1 MDDEITI
8 KIQTL
13 DNIYPLTLK
22 RLSTVIE
29 LQEKISENFNI
40 PINNQRL
47 IFQGKYLQSST
58 EKLKSYKIQNESVI
72 HLLIKQNN
80 TNTNNTTNTEEN
92 NNINININNI
102 QEENNSFN
110 IIHNNIPFI
119 SLNRRN
125 NPRHSRRHNMHFDPS
140 DCIES
145 LYQNIL
151 TINNLIQCK
160 NTFDYSHILNSKTIK
175 PFNFKKRKFEIGEWI
190 DVRDT
195 IDNWLEA
202 QIVNIRNNVNGTKE
216 VLVHYNG
223 WGNRWNEWININ
235 SKRISHFKN
244 YTLQNQNSI
253 LLSPNPTVNTDGYL
267 NFNEN
272 NTQPNRPID
281 VFFYFDKIN
290 GIMNEINK
298 MLEKMKVLKKKQ
310 NNNIN
315 PNNIIEDDN
324 NNINTNSNNN
334 NNNSNNN
341 NNNNNDH
348 SLNLNNLIPFS
359 MNETEILL
367 IISQIIP
374 ILDRSGRLMADLSLL
389 LSHCVLNPNLYPKLL
404 FGHNLNE
411 VSDSISCTSGY
422 SMITNESSSIYS
434 GLTNNLR
441 FLQEQNVIT
450 NLQSNRNQNNNN
462 INNNLNNNNLNNNN
476 NNNNNVISSNI
487 NNNSNNNNINNNI
500 NRTNSNNNT
509 VYSIPHYFLNNN
521 NYELPFI
528 QRLNYNNN
536 LHINAFNNINNNNNN
551 ININTNNITNI
562 YDSFPKIILQVPP
575 LLSPNEFN
583 LVNNYNPIDEQNI
596 YLIGHNVFVDNS
608 NNITNTQNIT
618 RINNNNINF
627 NNNNNI
633 INNINN
639 NNNNN
644 NNINNNNNNNNI
656 NNINNNI
663 NININNNISN
673 NSNTIINN
681 NNNIINNNIIN
692 NNINNINITEITEN
706 TNTINLEEDT
716 NRINSNSL
724 NNTFFKTNYS
734 QKRRNT
740 SVASSHS
747 NKSADQILY
756 TKKFNYHLIK
766 ELKENE
772 KDDYNI
778 NLLKNL
784 NKENYDNYYIE
795 NISLKSDKNTSI
807 KNKNLSYKS
816 VSEVDEFGE
825 YDEEDKKKE
834 NNMLNSVNR
843 SIESFENEVNIS
855 YGNIS
860 NTNSISTQK
869 EFLKENNTIQELTED
884 NENINE
890 NKENNNNN
898 NKSNKNEK
906 K

>member
-1 MDDEITI
+1 
-8 KIQTL
+8 
-13 DNIYPLTLK
+13 
-22 RLSTVIE
+22 
-29 LQEKISENFNI
+29 
-40 PINNQRL
+40 
-47 IFQGKYLQSST
+47 
-58 EKLKSYKIQNESVI
+58 
-72 HLLIKQNN
+72 
-80 TNTNNTTNTEEN
+80 
-92 NNINININNI
+92 
-102 QEENNSFN
+102 
-110 IIHNNIPFI
+110 
-119 SLNRRN
+119 
-125 NPRHSRRHNMHFDPS
+125 MHFDPS

-324 NNINTNSNNN
+324 NNNNINTNSNNN

-476 NNNNNVISSNI
+476 NNNNN
-487 NNNSNNNNINNNI
+487 
-500 NRTNSNNNT
+500 
-509 VYSIPHYFLNNN
+509 L
-521 NYELPFI
+521 
-528 QRLNYNNN
+528 
-536 LHINAFNNINNNNNN
+536 
-551 ININTNNITNI
+551 
-562 YDSFPKIILQVPP
+562 
-575 LLSPNEFN
+575 
-583 LVNNYNPIDEQNI
+583 
-596 YLIGHNVFVDNS
+596 
-608 NNITNTQNIT
+608 
-618 RINNNNINF
+618 
-627 NNNNNI
+627 
-633 INNINN
+633 NINN

-644 NNINNNNNNNNI
+644 DKYYLTNNNPLK
-656 NNINNNI
+656 
-663 NININNNISN
+663 SAYF
-673 NSNTIINN
+673 T
-681 NNNIINNNIIN
+681 
-692 NNINNINITEITEN
+692 
-706 TNTINLEEDT
+706 
-716 NRINSNSL
+716 INSNEPLMTYFNPGNCGTFDFIFYSSNLTPNQCLKIPHPL
-724 NNTFFKTNYS
+724 NYLFK
-734 QKRRNT
+734 
-740 SVASSHS
+740 
-747 NKSADQILY
+747 
-756 TKKFNYHLIK
+756 
-766 ELKENE
+766 
-772 KDDYNI
+772 
-778 NLLKNL
+778 
-784 NKENYDNYYIE
+784 
-795 NISLKSDKNTSI
+795 
-807 KNKNLSYKS
+807 KNKIIP
-816 VSEVDEFGE
+816 D
-825 YDEEDKKKE
+825 
-834 NNMLNSVNR
+834 
-843 SIESFENEVNIS
+843 
-855 YGNIS
+855 
-860 NTNSISTQK
+860 
-869 EFLKENNTIQELTED
+869 
-884 NENINE
+884 
-890 NKENNNNN
+890 
-898 NKSNKNEK
+898 NKNPSDHFPLCVDFI
-906 K
+906 

>member
-72 HLLIKQNN
+72 HLLIKQ
-80 TNTNNTTNTEEN
+80 TNNEENNN
-92 NNINININNI
+92 NNINININNNI
-102 QEENNSFN
+102 PEENQNSFN

-298 MLEKMKVLKKKQ
+298 MLEKMKLLKKKQ
-310 NNNIN
+310 TNNIN
-315 PNNIIEDDN
+315 PNNIEED
-324 NNINTNSNNN
+324 NNN
-334 NNNSNNN
+334 NNNNNFNNN
-341 NNNNNDH
+341 SNNNNNDH
-348 SLNLNNLIPFS
+348 SLNLNNLIPFT

-367 IISQIIP
+367 MISQIIP
-374 ILDRSGRLMADLSLL
+374 ILDRGGRLMADLSLL

-450 NLQSNRNQNNNN
+450 NLQSNRNQNNN
-462 INNNLNNNNLNNNN
+462 INNNIN
-476 NNNNNVISSNI
+476 NI
-487 NNNSNNNNINNNI
+487 NNNSNNNNNNINVISSNIINNTNNNLNNNI
-500 NRTNSNNNT
+500 NRSNTNNT

-536 LHINAFNNINNNNNN
+536 LHTNAFNNNNNIINNNNNN
-551 ININTNNITNI
+551 QNNNNNTNNNTLTNI

-596 YLIGHNVFVDNS
+596 FLIGHNVFVDNS

-618 RINNNNINF
+618 RINNNNFNF
-627 NNNNNI
+627 NNNNI
-633 INNINN
+633 INN
-639 NNNNN
+639 N
-644 NNINNNNNNNNI
+644 NNINT

-663 NININNNISN
+663 NININNNIN
-673 NSNTIINN
+673 NNTTIN

-706 TNTINLEEDT
+706 NNTINLEEDT
-716 NRINSNSL
+716 NNFRIISSNSL

-890 NKENNNNN
+890 NNENSNNNII
-898 NKSNKNEK
+898 NKSNKKEK